1 MGTDIMVAPATA
13 GDVADWHRLFADYCT
28 FYGEALPDG
37 VAADVW
43 HRILDPAS
51 PVKGLLA
58 RTGDGGAGDMEG
70 GRVVGLCNYVLHDN
84 TWSVRRDCYLE
95 DLYTDPAA
103 RGRGVGRALIG
114 RLVEMGRQAGWR
126 RVYWHTQE
134 DNATARRLY
143 DGVTGG
149 RDAFVRYTVKLV

>member
-1 MGTDIMVAPATA
+1 MGTGITVTPATA
-13 GDVADWHRLFADYCT
+13 GDAADWHRLFAGYCA

-43 HRILDPAS
+43 RRILEPGH

-58 RTGDGGAGDMEG
+58 READGT
-70 GRVVGLCNYVLHDN
+70 VVGLCNYVLHDN
-84 TWSVRRDCYLE
+84 TWSVRTDCYLE

-103 RGRGVGRALIG
+103 RGRGVGRALIE
-114 RLVEMGRQAGWR
+114 RLVATGRQAGWR

-143 DGVTGG
+143 DRVTGG